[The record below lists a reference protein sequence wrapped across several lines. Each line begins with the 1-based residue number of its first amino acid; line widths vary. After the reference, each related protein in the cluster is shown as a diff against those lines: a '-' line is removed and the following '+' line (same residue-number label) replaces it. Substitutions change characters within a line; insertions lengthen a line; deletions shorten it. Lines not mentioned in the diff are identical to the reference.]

1 MSKND
6 KFIVIGL
13 AGRARAGKNTVAEI
27 LEAIEPSFCQCAY
40 ADALRIE
47 VIEAF
52 NVSSDLFNN
61 DDLKERK
68 DPALAVVRCG
78 DIEFIERMTAL
89 GHNLIAPRT
98 PREIMQLWGTEYRR
112 NQRSDYW
119 IDKLSQL
126 IHEKIKCGARKFVV
140 TDVRFEDEA
149 QLIKKMN
156 GQVWLIQRDIAD
168 IKPAGHRSE
177 RVQDIA
183 SIDKTIA
190 SNRDLFSLT
199 CWVIGLYGETFDE
212 ETF

>member
-27 LEAIEPSFCQCAY
+27 LEAIEPGFCQCAY

-52 NVSSDLFNN
+52 KVSSDLFNN

-126 IHEKIKCGARKFVV
+126 IHEKIKCGTRKFVV

-168 IKPAGHRSE
+168 IKPAWHRSE

-190 SNRDLFSLT
+190 NNRDLFSLT

>member
-27 LEAIEPSFCQCAY
+27 LKSIDSGFCQCAF

-47 VIEAF
+47 VIDAF
-52 NVSSDLFNN
+52 KVGSDLFNN

-68 DPALAVVRCG
+68 DPALAIIRCG
-78 DIEFIERMTAL
+78 DIEFIDRMTAL
-89 GHNLIAPRT
+89 GHNLITPRA

-112 NQRSDYW
+112 DQVSDYW
-119 IDKLSQL
+119 IDKLSL
-126 IHEKIKCGARKFVV
+126 FIHEKIKCGTRKFVV

-156 GQVWLIQRDIAD
+156 GNVWLIQRDTAD
-168 IKPAGHRSE
+168 RKPAQHRSE

-183 SIDKTIA
+183 SIDKTIIN
-190 SNRDLFSLT
+190 NRDLFSLT
-199 CWVIGLYGETFDE
+199 CQVIAFYGEAFYE
-212 ETF
+212 EAF